1 MVCTF
6 SCMLS
11 LMFIISMIVMN
22 NAVESSQVIQKY
34 KDTLNV
40 EQKRKYE
47 EIIKERSIINYQGY
61 ALGFIFSL
69 FIIFYNYYLKKNKL
83 SNMSIVCIIV
93 ATSFVTQYFYYILHP
108 KKNWMLNNIHTKIEI
123 QNWLNTYRSMQMY
136 YHISLVLGIIAIGIL
151 GFAFRC

>member
-34 KDTLNV
+34 KDTLNI